1 MTWERP
7 HEASPLSREWGLV
20 LQAGFQWLYPCRPSR
35 LDTPKSLF
43 VFQSVL
49 EQTVKIFDVV
59 TYRESRPGSAVRM
72 QVHVSPLWWP
82 TFWMQ
87 MWKEVAK
94 WMR

>member
-1 MTWERP
+1 
-7 HEASPLSREWGLV
+7 
-20 LQAGFQWLYPCRPSR
+20 
-35 LDTPKSLF
+35 

-59 TYRESRPGSAVRM
+59 TYRESRPGSAVRL